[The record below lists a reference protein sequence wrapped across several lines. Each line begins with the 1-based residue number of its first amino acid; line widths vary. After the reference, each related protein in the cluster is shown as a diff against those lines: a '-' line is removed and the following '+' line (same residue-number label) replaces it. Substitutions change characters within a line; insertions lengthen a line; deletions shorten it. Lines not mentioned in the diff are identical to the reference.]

1 MTKLNT
7 DIARTYEVGDIGEY
21 PLLGSEKIF
30 EGSAV
35 GIETNG
41 YARALQA
48 GDKFAGFADEK
59 VDNTE
64 GTDGEKNIRTK
75 YRGIIVLP
83 APSGIDLTSV
93 GADVYASDD
102 NTFTTTPTGNS
113 YIGKIRRVANNE
125 VSIDFEAFSASQTP
139 VTK

>member
-7 DIARTYEVGDIGEY
+7 DIARTYEIGDIGEY
-21 PLLGSEKIF
+21 PLLGGEKIF

-75 YRGIIVLP
+75 YRGTIVLP
-83 APSGIDLTSV
+83 ASSGIDLASV
-93 GADVYASDD
+93 GADVFASDD

-113 YIGKIRRVANNE
+113 YVGKIRRVENSE
-125 VSIDFEAFSASQTP
+125 ISVDFVAFSSSSAP